1 MFGWL
6 SFRKCRILVSAEC
19 WTFFTATNS
28 WLNLPTKTAPCAPEP
43 SHCRSEIPSK
53 GISQSSGTKK
63 SHILKNHWKNSYQK
77 NRWLQ
82 ILLLALPNL
91 AITFRNILKGNYL
104 VIWNEMDTDSKYFEK
119 IPIRKIDGYKNS
131 PLCSPTLLLQVWNA
145 LKVNFSVIWNEMD
158 TDLKSIFGCY
168 TVMLFCLFL
177 K

>member
-91 AITFRNILKGNYL
+91 AITSQKYPQRELLSHLERNGHR
-104 VIWNEMDTDSKYFEK
+104 F
-119 IPIRKIDGYKNS
+119 KIDFW
-131 PLCSPTLLLQVWNA
+131 LLYCYAFLSFFEVVLGIQWLSEFTIESVW
-145 LKVNFSVIWNEMD
+145 
-158 TDLKSIFGCY
+158 TIFLWEHSY
-168 TVMLFCLFL
+168 IFYLYASSRDIFFN
-177 K
+177 